1 MKRKLILAALALA
14 ASSLLFITGCSNR
27 PTCRTI
33 AEMRAI
39 ERLSCEQYSDEMM
52 SRGCYDLLEEELE
65 SMRRICLGPEAGIA
79 GTEYCDLYC
88 LVRKDG
94 GLTWER
100 ATGWQ
105 KFRHAFGF

>member
-1 MKRKLILAALALA
+1 MRTVIVAALTLTVAI
-14 ASSLLFITGCSNR
+14 LLFVEGCSDR

-39 ERLSCEQYSDEMM
+39 ERLSCEQYSDEMR

-65 SMRRICLGPEAGIA
+65 SMRGICLGPRAGIA
-79 GTEYCDLYC
+79 GTEYCHLYC

-94 GLTWER
+94 ELVWER

-105 KFRHAFGF
+105 GFRHAFGF